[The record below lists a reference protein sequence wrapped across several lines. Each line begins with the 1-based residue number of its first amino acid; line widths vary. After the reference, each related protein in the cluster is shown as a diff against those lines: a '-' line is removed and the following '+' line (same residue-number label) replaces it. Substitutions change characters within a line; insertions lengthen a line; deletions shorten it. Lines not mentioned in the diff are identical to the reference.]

1 MISIRTKIN
10 GSNLKKLEVKSGFL
24 HLSQKADYGIFLMAH
39 LAAGQTLAKKRGKVE
54 PTEPQYVAQ
63 QSVEGQSV
71 KRQTPVSLRDVS
83 KKHHLSFYFLQ
94 KIAVDLRKAGLIKA
108 IRGKSGGYVLNKKPE
123 LITVKMILEA
133 LEGPIALTSCMGEG
147 SAFCAREDGCFIRN
161 GLSDINNV
169 IVKSFENYN
178 LSNFLNT
185 KVNEK

>member
-1 MISIRTKIN
+1 MISIRSKVGKSFSTKRIAA
-10 GSNLKKLEVKSGFL
+10 KSGFL
-24 HLSQKADYGIFLMAH
+24 NLSQKADYGIFLMAH
-39 LAAGQTLAKKRGKVE
+39 LAANQAVTGK
-54 PTEPQYVAQ
+54 TEEAVA
-63 QSVEGQSV
+63 
-71 KRQTPVSLRDVS
+71 QTPVSLRDVS